1 MTDARSLE
9 PRRADALL
17 AAVMAAAARLDRRAH
32 VLVSLW
38 SGRSANTRFARSEVT
53 SCGDAQEDR
62 LSVTLGLGKRHASAA
77 FNQIDAASVR
87 ETVERAYRMAKVA
100 PEDPEWLPALGPQN
114 YLAIPSSHDGE
125 VARLMASDRAS
136 AVKRALDAAADR
148 LDVAGYVEHAAG
160 TTLIATSRG
169 ARGSHRATSLKMST
183 TARTRE
189 GRGSGWAGAASR
201 RAAEVVP
208 AAIVDRAV
216 DKAVRA
222 KSPRPLEPGRYTVVL
237 EPAAVAELLSFF
249 DSALGA
255 READEGRSFFGAA
268 GGNKVGQKLFSE
280 HVTLKSDPA
289 DPKFPG
295 APFDPEGVS
304 LKSTTWVDRG
314 KLSALRY
321 TRYWA
326 QKNGKEPTGAHGGL
340 TLAPGRHSA
349 AELIAGVKKGLLV
362 TRFWY
367 SRWLD
372 PQSLLVTGLTR
383 DGLFLIEN
391 GEVTAPVNNFRYNE
405 SVAHFLQNVDAVGS
419 EVAQPPASRGISA
432 PAVRAH
438 DFHMASVSDAV

>member
-1 MTDARSLE
+1 
-9 PRRADALL
+9 
-17 AAVMAAAARLDRRAH
+17 MAAAAKLDRRAD

-38 SGRSANTRFARSEVT
+38 SGRLANTRFARSEVT
-53 SCGDAQEDR
+53 SCGDVQEDR
-62 LSVTLGLGKRHASAA
+62 LSVTVKLGLRHASATL
-77 FNQIDAASVR
+77 NQIDAGSLR

-100 PEDPEWLPALGPQN
+100 PEDPESLPVLGAQS
-114 YLAIPSSHDGE
+114 YLTVPASHDAA
-125 VARLMASDRAS
+125 VQRLSARDRAG
-136 AVKRALDAAADR
+136 AVKTALDAATDR
-148 LDVAGYVEHAAG
+148 LDVAGFVEHTAG
-160 TTLIATSRG
+160 ANLIATSQG
-169 ARGSHRATSLKMST
+169 ARGSHQATSMKMSI

-189 GRGSGWAGAASR
+189 GRGSGWAAAASR

-208 AAIVDRAV
+208 RKIVERAV

-222 KSPRPLEPGRYTVVL
+222 RSPRALEPGRYTVVL
-237 EPAAVAELLSFF
+237 EPAAVAELISFL

-255 READEGRSFFGAA
+255 READEGRSFFGGP
-268 GGNKVGQKLFSE
+268 GGNKLGQRLFSE

-289 DPKFPG
+289 DQKFPTS
-295 APFDPEGVS
+295 PFDPEG
-304 LKSTTWVDRG
+304 LPLRPTTWVDRG
-314 KLSALRY
+314 TLSALRY

-326 QKNGKEPTGAHGGL
+326 QKSGRQPTGVHGAL
-340 TLAPGRHSA
+340 MLVPGGQTA
-349 AELIAGVKKGLLV
+349 EELIAGVKKGLLV

-405 SVAHFLQNVDAVGS
+405 SVAHFLHNVDAVGR
-419 EVAQPPASRGISA
+419 EAVQLPAWGSRISA